1 MHLPT
6 AEHMAENCI
15 FVVGNSRSGTTMMAR
30 ILGNHPHV
38 FTFQELHFFD
48 ELMPSAKVDDP
59 LNKKLVVKLY
69 ATLMSIQRNGY
80 FGSRNIVPLLKEAEK
95 MPASSSYGELYRN
108 FLYNETVGSG
118 RRIPCEH
125 TPQNIFALPELLSL
139 FPDGKIILM
148 VRDPRAVLLSQKFKW
163 KRRGFSGGKIPF
175 MESLRS
181 RINYHPL
188 LISRIWKA
196 AMGEVEKYRNH
207 PQMKVVLYEQLVA
220 NPEAVISDVC
230 RFAGLDYSSSLL
242 DVPVT
247 GSSVGP
253 DVAEKRG
260 IHVTN
265 TDHWREGG
273 LSDTEIFLCQQ
284 QNRAL
289 MGVFGY
295 DILPVR
301 PSPFMLTKY
310 ALFLPF
316 NALLAVL
323 FNLKRLRDPVKV
335 FRRFRLK

>member
-1 MHLPT
+1 
-6 AEHMAENCI
+6 MAENCI

-59 LNKKLVVKLY
+59 LNKELVAKLY

-80 FGSRNIVPLLKEAEK
+80 FGSRNIVPLLKEAGK
-95 MPASSSYGELYRN
+95 MPTPSSFGELYRN
-108 FLYNETVGSG
+108 FLYNETLNNG
-118 RRIPCEH
+118 RMIPCEH
-125 TPQNIFALPELLSL
+125 TPQNIFVLPELLSL
-139 FPDGKIILM
+139 FPYGKIILM

-220 NPEAVISDVC
+220 NPEAVIRDVC
-230 RFAGLDYSSSLL
+230 RFAGLDYSPSLL

-253 DVAEKRG
+253 DVEDNRG
-260 IHVTN
+260 IKVSN

-273 LSDTEIFLCQQ
+273 LSDTEIFICQQ
-284 QNRAL
+284 QNKEL

-295 DILPVR
+295 EILPVH
-301 PSPFMLTKY
+301 PS
-310 ALFLPF
+310 ALSRAVLAFSLPF
-316 NALLAVL
+316 RVILAAL
-323 FNLKRLRDPVKV
+323 FNLKRLRDPIKV
-335 FRRFRLK
+335 FQRLRLK